1 MSAALDTALS
11 RARLVLDT
19 TTRGPVAKTIFA
31 SPAGKKRLAKRLVAM
46 LPEHSTFVEP
56 FAGSAAVLFE
66 KEPSSVEAINDAD
79 PDIAEAY
86 RLIKRL
92 NPKRLERLRRM
103 KWTGDEATYKRVYS
117 SSPSGELERLYRFL
131 YLATFSYGKL
141 RGSSFN
147 PGSAGK
153 ESRTMARL
161 EQNAPRL
168 KSVRVHSGDYL
179 KVVRKYDSASTAFF
193 FDPPYAGYDVNVGEG
208 EFDEERFYEVL
219 KGLRGKFLL
228 TYGIR
233 GKLPSLLKGSGFR
246 IQRVRTPRGIRS
258 MRGVGG
264 SSVLTQLVVTNYALP
279 TRKDDWLEPW
289 DGQLELGDTA
299 PPIATTP
306 VEGGQAFA
314 KSMPLIKGADPTDE
328 RYVLGVVLEPE
339 TVDAQGDVYSADE
352 VRKAAHRFME
362 EYQGLGLQHELRVN
376 DQVKILETFVAPV
389 EFTVGDVTI
398 KKGTWLLAVRV
409 LSDELWARVAE
420 GQLTGFSI
428 GGSARKVPE
437 PTAETPPPT
446 ASEDA
451 A

>member
-1 MSAALDTALS
+1 MSAALDSALS

-46 LPEHSTFVEP
+46 LPEHATYVEP

-66 KEPSSVEAINDAD
+66 KEPSNVEAINDAD

-92 NPKRLERLRRM
+92 NPKKLERLRAM
-103 KWTGDEATYKRVYS
+103 KWTGDQATYKRLYG
-117 SSPSGELERLYRFL
+117 SSPSGELERLYKFL

-147 PGSAGK
+147 HNAAGK
-153 ESRTMARL
+153 ESRTIARL

-168 KSVRVHSGDYL
+168 QSVRVHSGDYL
-179 KVVRKYDSASTAFF
+179 KVVKKYDGASTAFF
-193 FDPPYAGYDVNVGEG
+193 FDPPYAGYDVDVGEG
-208 EFDEERFYEVL
+208 KFDEERFYEVL
-219 KGLRGKFLL
+219 KGLRGRFLL

-289 DGQLELGDTA
+289 DGQLELGDTVPTIVT
-299 PPIATTP
+299 PP
-306 VEGGQAFA
+306 VDEGGEAFA

-376 DQVKILETFVAPV
+376 DQVKILE
-389 EFTVGDVTI
+389 
-398 KKGTWLLAVRV
+398 
-409 LSDELWARVAE
+409 
-420 GQLTGFSI
+420 
-428 GGSARKVPE
+428 
-437 PTAETPPPT
+437 
-446 ASEDA
+446 
-451 A
+451 

>member
-11 RARLVLDT
+11 RARLVLDAT
-19 TTRGPVAKTIFA
+19 ARGPIAKTIFA

-46 LPEHSTFVEP
+46 LPEHTTFVEP

-66 KEPSSVEAINDAD
+66 KEPVDVEAINDAD

-92 NPKRLERLRRM
+92 NPKKLERLRRM

-168 KSVRVHSGDYL
+168 AKVRVHSGDYL

-193 FDPPYAGYDVNVGEG
+193 FDPPYAGYDVNVGESK
-208 EFDEERFYEVL
+208 FDEERFYDVL

-264 SSVLTQLVVTNYALP
+264 SKFLTQLVVTNYGLP
-279 TRKDDWLEPW
+279 TRKDD
-289 DGQLELGDTA
+289 
-299 PPIATTP
+299 
-306 VEGGQAFA
+306 
-314 KSMPLIKGADPTDE
+314 
-328 RYVLGVVLEPE
+328 
-339 TVDAQGDVYSADE
+339 
-352 VRKAAHRFME
+352 
-362 EYQGLGLQHELRVN
+362 
-376 DQVKILETFVAPV
+376 
-389 EFTVGDVTI
+389 
-398 KKGTWLLAVRV
+398 
-409 LSDELWARVAE
+409 
-420 GQLTGFSI
+420 
-428 GGSARKVPE
+428 
-437 PTAETPPPT
+437 
-446 ASEDA
+446 
-451 A
+451 

>member
-1 MSAALDTALS
+1 MSATLDAALA
-11 RARLVLDT
+11 RARLVLDVAS
-19 TTRGPVAKTIFA
+19 RGPIAKTIFA

-46 LPEHSTFVEP
+46 LPAHSTYVEP

-79 PDIAEAY
+79 ADIAEAY

-92 NPKRLERLRRM
+92 NPRKLERLRRM
-103 KWTGDEATYKRVYS
+103 RWTGDEATYKRVYS
-117 SSPSGELERLYRFL
+117 SSPSGELERLHRFL

-161 EQNAPRL
+161 EQSAPRL
-168 KSVRVHSGDYL
+168 AKVRVHSGDYL
-179 KVVRKYDSASTAFF
+179 KVVKRYDGAGTAFF
-193 FDPPYAGYDVNVGEG
+193 FDPPYAGYDVNVGESR
-208 EFDEERFYEVL
+208 FDEERFYEVL
-219 KGLRGKFLL
+219 KGLRGEFLL

-233 GKLPSLLKGSGFR
+233 GKLPGLLKGSGFH

-264 SSVLTQLVVTNYALP
+264 SSVLTQLVVTNYAPP
-279 TRKDDWLEPW
+279 TRKDGWLEPW
-289 DGQLELGDTA
+289 DGQLELGDHVPTVG
-299 PPIATTP
+299 PSTTT
-306 VEGGQAFA
+306 EGAFA
-314 KSMPLIKGADPTDE
+314 KSIPLLKGADPADE
-328 RYVLGVVLEPE
+328 RFVFGVVLEPE

-362 EYQGLGLQHELRVN
+362 EYRGLGLQHQLRVN
-376 DQVKILETFVAPV
+376 DQVKILESFIAPV
-389 EFTVGDVTI
+389 DFGVGDVAV

-409 LSDELWARVAE
+409 LSDALWARVAE
-420 GQLTGFSI
+420 GSLTGFSI

-437 PTAETPPPT
+437 PTARRE
-446 ASEDA
+446 AEGA

>member
-1 MSAALDTALS
+1 
-11 RARLVLDT
+11 
-19 TTRGPVAKTIFA
+19 
-31 SPAGKKRLAKRLVAM
+31 
-46 LPEHSTFVEP
+46 
-56 FAGSAAVLFE
+56 
-66 KEPSSVEAINDAD
+66 
-79 PDIAEAY
+79 
-86 RLIKRL
+86 
-92 NPKRLERLRRM
+92 
-103 KWTGDEATYKRVYS
+103 
-117 SSPSGELERLYRFL
+117 
-131 YLATFSYGKL
+131 
-141 RGSSFN
+141 
-147 PGSAGK
+147 
-153 ESRTMARL
+153 MARL

-168 KSVRVHSGDYL
+168 AKVRVHSGDYL
-179 KVVRKYDSASTAFF
+179 KVVRKYDSVSTAFF

-208 EFDEERFYEVL
+208 KFDEERFYEML

-246 IQRVRTPRGIRS
+246 IQRVRTPRGMRS

-264 SSVLTQLVVTNYALP
+264 SKFLTQLVVTNYALP

-289 DGQLELGDTA
+289 DGQLELGDTVPTIVT
-299 PPIATTP
+299 PPSE
-306 VEGGQAFA
+306 EGGEAFA
-314 KSMPLIKGADPTDE
+314 KSMPLIKGADPADE

-376 DQVKILETFVAPV
+376 DQVKILESFIAPV
-389 EFTVGDVTI
+389 EFTVGEVTI

-437 PTAETPPPT
+437 PTEAPPT
-446 ASEDA
+446 PSEA
-451 A
+451 AA

>member
-1 MSAALDTALS
+1 MSAALDAALS
-11 RARLVLDT
+11 RARLVVDKAK
-19 TTRGPVAKTIFA
+19 RGPVAKTIFA

-46 LPEHSTFVEP
+46 LPEHATYVEP

-66 KEPSSVEAINDAD
+66 KEPVAVEAINDAD
-79 PDIAEAY
+79 TDIAEAY

-92 NPKRLERLRRM
+92 NPKKLERLRAM
-103 KWTGDEATYKRVYS
+103 KWTGDQATYKRLYG
-117 SSPSGELERLYRFL
+117 SSPSGELERLYKFL

-147 PGSAGK
+147 HNAAGK
-153 ESRTMARL
+153 ESRTIARL

-179 KVVRKYDSASTAFF
+179 KVVKKYDSASTAFF
-193 FDPPYAGYDVNVGEG
+193 FDPPYAGYDVDVGEG
-208 EFDEERFYEVL
+208 KFDEERFYEVL
-219 KGLRGKFLL
+219 KGLRGRFLL

-299 PPIATTP
+299 PAVVTTP
-306 VEGGQAFA
+306 VDEGGEAFA
-314 KSMPLIKGADPTDE
+314 KSIPLIKGADPTDE

-376 DQVKILETFVAPV
+376 DQVKILESFIAPV
-389 EFTVGDVTI
+389 EFTVGEVTI

-437 PTAETPPPT
+437 PTEAPPT
-446 ASEDA
+446 PSEA
-451 A
+451 AA

>member
-1 MSAALDTALS
+1 MSAVPHAAALV
-11 RARLVLDT
+11 RARQLIARVAP
-19 TTRGPVAKTIFA
+19 RPVAKTIFS

-46 LPEHSTFVEP
+46 LPEHSTYVEP
-56 FAGSAAVLFE
+56 FVGSGAVLFA
-66 KEPSSVEAINDAD
+66 KEPVDVEAINDAD
-79 PDIAEAY
+79 TEIAEAF

-92 NPKRLERLRRM
+92 NASKLERLGRM
-103 KWTGDEATYKRVYS
+103 KWTGDPATYKRLYAS
-117 SSPSGELERLYRFL
+117 EPSGELERLYRFL

-141 RGSSFN
+141 RASSFN
-147 PGSAGK
+147 PNTLGV

-161 EQNAPRL
+161 EANAPRL
-168 KSVRVHSGDYL
+168 AKVHVHAGDYL
-179 KVVRKYDSASTAFF
+179 KVVKKYDTANTAFF

-208 EFDEERFYEVL
+208 KFDEERFYEVL
-219 KGLRGKFLL
+219 KGLRGRFLL

-233 GKLPSLLKGSGFR
+233 GKLPGLLKGSGFR

-264 SSVLTQLVVTNYALP
+264 PKFLTQLIVTNYALP
-279 TRKDDWLEPW
+279 TRKDDWLEEW
-289 DGQLELGDTA
+289 DGQLELADQTPAVTGPPSPTGGD
-299 PPIATTP
+299 
-306 VEGGQAFA
+306 AFA
-314 KSMPLIKGADPTDE
+314 KSIPLIKGADPTDE

-362 EYQGLGLQHELRVN
+362 EYRGLGLQHQLRVN
-376 DQVKILETFVAPV
+376 DQVKILESFIAPV
-389 EFTVGDVTI
+389 DFVVGDVTI

-409 LSDELWARVAE
+409 LSDELWGRVAE

-437 PTAETPPPT
+437 PTPAEGT
-446 ASEDA
+446 A
-451 A
+451 